1 MTCCSRT
8 AAEPP
13 NDEVERARPL
23 LGTLVAIRV
32 TGLLREDADRAI
44 DRAFAEVA
52 EFHRLMSFHET
63 GSDLSRLNRDA
74 ARAPV
79 EVDRR
84 TLAVLR
90 AALDLAEE
98 TDGVFDPTIG
108 GALVERGALPAPDAP
123 APGASAPDP
132 SASWRD
138 VAIRADGRVTFTRPL
153 WLDFGGIAKGHA
165 VDAALTAMALPGR
178 ARVVIDAGGD
188 LRVAGPGSEMIRL
201 AVPAQSEVPLVA
213 LEDGALASSTSVPA
227 WGARFAAHVHGQT
240 RRDVGTNSFAAVT
253 APSCGVADALTK
265 PVLALGAQAQPLLRR
280 HGAQAYL
287 YSDRHGWRILGEPE

>member
-13 NDEVERARPL
+13 TDEVERARPL
-23 LGTLVAIRV
+23 LGTLMAIRV
-32 TGLLREDADRAI
+32 TGLLREDANHAI

-63 GSDLSRLNRDA
+63 GSDLSRLNREA

-123 APGASAPDP
+123 APDP

-138 VAIRADGRVTFTRPL
+138 VAIRADGRVTFARPL

-165 VDAALTAMALPGR
+165 VDAALAAMALPQT
-178 ARVVIDAGGD
+178 ARVVMDAGGD
-188 LRVAGPGSEMIRL
+188 LRVAGLGSEMVRL
-201 AVPAQSEVPLVA
+201 AVPAEHEVPMVG
-213 LEDGALASSTSVPA
+213 LENGALASSTSVAA
-227 WGARFAAHVHGQT
+227 WGARFAAHVDGRT
-240 RRDVGTNSFAAVT
+240 RRDVGTDSFVAVAA
-253 APSCGVADALTK
+253 PNCGIADALTK
-265 PVLALGAQAQPLLRR
+265 PVLSLGAEAESLLRR
-280 HGAQAYL
+280 HDAQAYL
-287 YSDRHGWRILGEPE
+287 YSDRQGWRILGVSE